1 MQFIQMHQ
9 ATCRLSA
16 LLKACSVTSSSY
28 YRWKHAE
35 AEAEA
40 EVSAKNSRQS
50 ADPFIDEV
58 VRKSWKGSRGSYG
71 SPGIVTDL
79 NEQGIHCGRKRVM
92 RSMKRLGLQG
102 RCNRRKTPRTTDSQH
117 NNRISANLLKD
128 RAFPDKPRQV
138 LVSDTTYVRTD
149 QGWHYLAT
157 VMDLC
162 TREILG
168 WSFSNHND
176 QQLVCR
182 ALWKAADKLG
192 PLTAEAIHHSDR
204 GSTYTSDAYLQTLQD
219 LKLSSSM
226 SAKGYCYDNAHMES
240 FFGSLKTECEQLDQN
255 NSPEETRLLLFD
267 YIEGFYN
274 THRIHTALGTSPRKF
289 MLAVNSH

>member
-1 MQFIQMHQ
+1 M
-9 ATCRLSA
+9 RSA
-16 LLKACSVTSSSY
+16 KAG
-28 YRWKHAE
+28 KGAE
-35 AEAEA
+35 AIMAA
-40 EVSAKNSRQS
+40 
-50 ADPFIDEV
+50 
-58 VRKSWKGSRGSYG
+58 
-71 SPGIVTDL
+71 PGRIVTDL
-79 NEQGIHCGRKRVM
+79 NEQGIRCGRKRVM
-92 RSMKRLGLQG
+92 RSMKRMGLQG
-102 RCNRRKTPRTTDSQH
+102 RCNRRRSPRTRTRTTDSVH
-117 NNRISANLLKD
+117 NNRISANLLKH

-192 PLTAEAIHHSDR
+192 PLIGEGIHHSDR
-204 GSTYTSDAYLQTLQD
+204 GSTYTSDAYLQTLED

-226 SAKGYCYDNAHMES
+226 SAKGYCYDNTHMES
-240 FFGSLKTECEQLDQN
+240 FFGSLKTQCAQLDED
-255 NSPEETRLLLFD
+255 NSPEGTRLACCCSIISKSSTTLIAFTPPWGRVHANLCKPQAATEMGAHW
-267 YIEGFYN
+267 IAAPN
-274 THRIHTALGTSPRKF
+274 PPLGEQ
-289 MLAVNSH
+289 NEE

>member
-1 MQFIQMHQ
+1 MEVCQGVG
-9 ATCRLSA
+9 
-16 LLKACSVTSSSY
+16 KAF
-28 YRWKHAE
+28 RAE
-35 AEAEA
+35 
-40 EVSAKNSRQS
+40 QS
-50 ADPFIDEV
+50 ADSLIDDAV
-58 VRKSWKGSRGSYG
+58 GKSWKRSRGNYG
-71 SPGIVTDL
+71 SPRIVTDL
-79 NEQGIHCGRKRVM
+79 NEQGIRCGRKRVM
-92 RSMKRLGLQG
+92 RSMKRMGLQG
-102 RCNRRKTPRTTDSQH
+102 RCNRRRSPRKTDSVH
-117 NNRISANLLKD
+117 NNRISANLLKH

-192 PLTAEAIHHSDR
+192 PLIGEGIHHSDR
-204 GSTYTSDAYLQTLQD
+204 GSTYTSDAYLQTLEE

-226 SAKGYCYDNAHMES
+226 SAKGCCYDNAHMES
-240 FFGSLKTECEQLDQN
+240 FFGSLKTECAQLDED

-289 MLAVNSH
+289 MQAASGH